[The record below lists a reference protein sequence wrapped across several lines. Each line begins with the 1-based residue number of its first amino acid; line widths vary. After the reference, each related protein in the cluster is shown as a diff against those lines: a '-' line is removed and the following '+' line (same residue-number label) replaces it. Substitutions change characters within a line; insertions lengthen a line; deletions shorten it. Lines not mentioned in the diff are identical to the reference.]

1 MLKLTKKAD
10 YGLIALKH
18 LALRSAVG
26 SASTKDIADAYGIPV
41 PLLSKILQR
50 LARNGFLKSE
60 QGTNGGYRLARD
72 PRLITTLEVI
82 RAIDGPIILTA
93 CFTDHNGCTHSDRC
107 SVREPL
113 KKIHDGILR
122 LLQNIT
128 IADICRDDMKVS
140 SDDNC
145 AHAAPK
151 LLELKPA
158 MAMAMPQADTV

>member
-18 LALRSAVG
+18 LALSASTG
-26 SASTKDIADAYGIPV
+26 SSSTKDIAESYGIPV
-41 PLLSKILQR
+41 PLLSKILQG
-50 LARNGFLKSE
+50 LARNGLLKSE

-72 PRLITTLEVI
+72 PRLISALEVI

-93 CFTDHNGCTHSDRC
+93 CFTDHNECTHTERC

-113 KKIHDGILR
+113 KKVHEGILR

-128 IADICRDDMKVS
+128 IADICRDNMEVP
-140 SDDNC
+140 SDESC
-145 AHAAPK
+145 MHTAPR
-151 LLELKPA
+151 LLELKPM
-158 MAMAMPQADTV
+158 MALAAPRVETR